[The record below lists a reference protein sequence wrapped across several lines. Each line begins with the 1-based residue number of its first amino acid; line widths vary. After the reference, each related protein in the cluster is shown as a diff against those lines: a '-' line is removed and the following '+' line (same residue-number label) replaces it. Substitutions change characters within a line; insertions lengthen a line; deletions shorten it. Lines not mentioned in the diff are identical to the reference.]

1 MADPGEHLS
10 EHESLRRQQAK
21 DARPRMNLQQI
32 HSWVDVE
39 IEQAQRR
46 GDFDNLHGAGK
57 PLKNVEQSDPD
68 WWVKQLIEREKLDM
82 SAALPTVMALRQ
94 ERRSYPQSLV
104 RLADEVAVRE
114 RLEDYNARV
123 LEDRRRPV
131 VGPNSP
137 AVAPRVDV
145 EEMVT
150 QWRALRAESA
160 QQVANSPVPAPDGA
174 LERDGAGSGP
184 PVPAWVLVV
193 LLALV
198 GAVLLWAILR

>member
-21 DARPRMNLQQI
+21 DARPWMNLQQI

-160 QQVANSPVPAPDGA
+160 QQLANSPVPAPDGA

-184 PVPAWVLVV
+184 PVPAWALIVIF
-193 LLALV
+193 ALV
-198 GAVLLWAILR
+198 GTVLLWAILR